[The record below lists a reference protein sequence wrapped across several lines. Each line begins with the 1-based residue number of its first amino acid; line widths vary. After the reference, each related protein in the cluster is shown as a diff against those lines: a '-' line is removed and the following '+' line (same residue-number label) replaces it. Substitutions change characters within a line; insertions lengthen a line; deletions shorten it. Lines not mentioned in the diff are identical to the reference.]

1 MVIRHSRLVL
11 MTVFALTGLVVSSYL
26 SYLSVLPPTS
36 CPIGDVGILSCN
48 DVIYSK
54 YAHFY
59 GVSVAL
65 LGLGW
70 FIVAICL
77 IALSW
82 HYMRFV
88 QWVLAWSALG
98 AVGVA
103 ALLYT
108 EIFLLGSICPLCTVA
123 HISALAI
130 LVISILDLRA
140 AHKRP

>member
-1 MVIRHSRLVL
+1 MI
-11 MTVFALTGLVVSSYL
+11 VFAVVGLVVSSYL
-26 SYLSVLPPTS
+26 AYLSILPPAS

-48 DVIYSK
+48 EVIYSK

-70 FIVAICL
+70 FIVVIGL

-82 HYMRFV
+82 HDVRFIR
-88 QWVLAWSALG
+88 WVVAWSVLG
-98 AVGVA
+98 AGGVA
-103 ALLYT
+103 AFVYT
-108 EIFLLGSICPLCTVA
+108 EIFLLGSICPLCTAA
-123 HISALAI
+123 HTSGIAI

-140 AHKRP
+140 TRDRS